1 MKWLR
6 WIAAGVVLF
15 AAAAAA
21 LLLLAPGR
29 TVTDRLIIV

>member
-29 TVTDRLIIV
+29 TVTDRLILV